1 MDTRGIYRSWRW
13 SATLATGLGVLL
25 ALVGP
30 FGTYAE
36 LSLPARLAYWLS
48 ICLLNGLQII
58 VVLMLINHVAAGR
71 WPVVGVAALSALVA
85 SLPATLEVWA
95 LESIFRQPPPY
106 APFVYF
112 PEVLLL
118 TAAITVPMVLI
129 RARLRAQAG
138 TIAAMQAVPGGPK
151 GETLIRRLKP
161 EAQGELL
168 ALQMEDHYLRVHTS
182 TGNDLILLRLSDA
195 LSEVAGLDGLQVHR
209 SYWVA
214 RAAVRGVEREGRKL
228 ALVLTNGLK
237 VPVSRANVTAIRDAG
252 WV

>member
-1 MDTRGIYRSWRW
+1 MDASGILRSWRW
-13 SATLATGLGVLL
+13 SATVATGLGLLL

-30 FGTYAE
+30 YGTYAD
-36 LSLPARLAYWLS
+36 LRLPARLGYWLS

-58 VVLMLINHVAAGR
+58 VFLMLVNRMAAGR
-71 WPVVGVAALSALVA
+71 WPIAVVAAVTAAIA
-85 SLPATLEVWA
+85 SVPATLEVWA

-118 TAAITVPMVLI
+118 TAAITVPMVVL
-129 RARLRAQAG
+129 RARLRAQEEA
-138 TIAAMQAVPGGPK
+138 IAAMKAVPGGPK

-161 EAQGELL
+161 DVQGELL

-214 RAAVRGVEREGRKL
+214 RAAVRGVEKDGRRL
-228 ALVLTNGLK
+228 ALVLTNGMK
-237 VPVSRANVTAIRDAG
+237 VPVSRANVTAIRAAG